1 MEVTTQFDLIIM
13 EEIWILD
20 TTVEKSKVHRYL
32 IEVKKN

>member
-20 TTVEKSKVHRYL
+20 TTVENQKFTGT
-32 IEVKKN
+32 